1 LSGIS
6 GIKDLINH
14 LDDRCEKKKIL
25 IIDDDPGYIG
35 LLREWLK
42 TDYKVFMSIS
52 GEMAL
57 EWLSKNQADLILL
70 DFEMPGL
77 NGPEMLSKI
86 RTLESALDTP
96 VVFITGNEEEEV
108 ESGTAAGAN
117 GFKPDGCIF
126 KTITRD
132 DFLKTIPTYFR

>member
-1 LSGIS
+1 MSEIS
-6 GIKDLINH
+6 GIKNLINN
-14 LDDRCEKKKIL
+14 LDARNDKKKIL

-35 LLREWLK
+35 LLREWLRA
-42 TDYKVFMSIS
+42 DYKVFMSTS

-77 NGPEMLSKI
+77 NGPEMLAKI
-86 RTLESALDTP
+86 KTIDNSANTP

-108 ESGTAAGAN
+108 ESGTATGAN
-117 GFKPDGCIF
+117 GFVPDGCIF
-126 KTITRD
+126 KTITRG
-132 DFLKTIPTYFR
+132 DFLKKIPTFL